1 MDDEELWHHKLVPR
15 HRRLE
20 PEQAAEKLAK
30 LNIES
35 AQLPKI
41 LKTDPA
47 VQALG
52 DDIAT
57 GDVIEIERTDEQAG
71 FNLAYRQVV
80 E

>member
-1 MDDEELWHHKLVPR
+1 MPR

-30 LNIES
+30 LNIKSE
-35 AQLPKI
+35 QLPKI

-57 GDVIEIERTDEQAG
+57 GDVIEIERTDERAG
-71 FNLAYRQVV
+71 FNLAYRKVV

>member
-1 MDDEELWHHKLVPR
+1 MPR

-20 PEQAAEKLAK
+20 PEQAAEELAK

-35 AQLPKI
+35 EQLPKI

-57 GDVIEIERTDEQAG
+57 GDVIEIERTDERAG
-71 FNLAYRQVV
+71 FNLAYRKVV

>member
-1 MDDEELWHHKLVPR
+1 MPR

-35 AQLPKI
+35 EQLPKI

-57 GDVIEIERTDEQAG
+57 GDVIEIERNDERAG
-71 FNLAYRQVV
+71 FNLAYRKVV

>member
-1 MDDEELWHHKLVPR
+1 MPR

-35 AQLPKI
+35 EQLPKI

-57 GDVIEIERTDEQAG
+57 GDVIEIERTDVQAG
-71 FNLAYRQVV
+71 FNLAYRKVV

>member
-1 MDDEELWHHKLVPR
+1 MPR

-20 PEQAAEKLAK
+20 PEEAAEKLAK
-30 LNIES
+30 LNIVSE
-35 AQLPKI
+35 QLPKI
-41 LKTDPA
+41 LKTDSA

-57 GDVIEIERTDEQAG
+57 GDVIEIERTDERAG
-71 FNLAYRQVV
+71 FNLAYRKVV

>member
-1 MDDEELWHHKLVPR
+1 MPR

-30 LNIES
+30 LNIVSE
-35 AQLPKI
+35 QLPKI

-57 GDVIEIERTDEQAG
+57 GDVIEIERTDERAG
-71 FNLAYRQVV
+71 FNLAYRKVV

>member
-1 MDDEELWHHKLVPR
+1 MPR

-35 AQLPKI
+35 EQLPKI

-57 GDVIEIERTDEQAG
+57 GDVIEIERTDERAG
-71 FNLAYRQVV
+71 FNLAYRKVV

>member
-1 MDDEELWHHKLVPR
+1 MPR

-30 LNIES
+30 LNIVSE
-35 AQLPKI
+35 QLPKI
-41 LKTDPA
+41 LKTDSA

-57 GDVIEIERTDEQAG
+57 GDVIEIERTDERAG
-71 FNLAYRQVV
+71 FNLAYRKVV

>member
-1 MDDEELWHHKLVPR
+1 MPR

-57 GDVIEIERTDEQAG
+57 GDVIEIERTDERAG
-71 FNLAYRQVV
+71 FNLAYRKVV

>member
-1 MDDEELWHHKLVPR
+1 MPR

-35 AQLPKI
+35 EQLPKI

-57 GDVIEIERTDEQAG
+57 GDVIEIERTDERAG
-71 FNLAYRQVV
+71 FNLAYRMVV

>member
-1 MDDEELWHHKLVPR
+1 MPR

-30 LNIES
+30 LNIEPE
-35 AQLPKI
+35 QLPKI
-41 LKTDPA
+41 LKTDSA

-57 GDVIEIERTDEQAG
+57 GDVIEIERTDERAG
-71 FNLAYRQVV
+71 FNLAYRKVV

>member
-1 MDDEELWHHKLVPR
+1 MPR

-30 LNIES
+30 LNIEPE
-35 AQLPKI
+35 QLPKI

-57 GDVIEIERTDEQAG
+57 GDVIEIERTDERAG
-71 FNLAYRQVV
+71 FNLAYRKVV

>member
-1 MDDEELWHHKLVPR
+1 MPR

-35 AQLPKI
+35 EQLPKI

-47 VQALG
+47 VKALG

-57 GDVIEIERTDEQAG
+57 GDVIEIERTDERAG
-71 FNLAYRQVV
+71 FNLAYRKVV

>member
-1 MDDEELWHHKLVPR
+1 MPR

-20 PEQAAEKLAK
+20 PEQAAEELAK

-35 AQLPKI
+35 EQLPKI

-57 GDVIEIERTDEQAG
+57 GDVIEIERIDERAG
-71 FNLAYRQVV
+71 FNLAYRKVV

>member
-1 MDDEELWHHKLVPR
+1 VPR

-35 AQLPKI
+35 EQLPKI

-57 GDVIEIERTDEQAG
+57 GDVIEIERTDERAG
-71 FNLAYRQVV
+71 FNLAYRKVV

>member
-1 MDDEELWHHKLVPR
+1 MSR

-35 AQLPKI
+35 EQLPKI

-57 GDVIEIERTDEQAG
+57 GDVIEIERIDERAG
-71 FNLAYRQVV
+71 FNLAYRKVV

>member
-1 MDDEELWHHKLVPR
+1 MDDEFLWLHKLVPR

-20 PEQAAEKLAK
+20 PEEAAARLAP
-30 LNIES
+30 LNIEPE
-35 AQLPKI
+35 QLPRI

-47 VQALG
+47 VMALG

-57 GDVIEIERTDEQAG
+57 GDIIEIERVSGRAG
-71 FNLAYRQVV
+71 VNLAYRRVV

>member
-1 MDDEELWHHKLVPR
+1 MPR

-30 LNIES
+30 LNIGSE
-35 AQLPKI
+35 QLPKI

-57 GDVIEIERTDEQAG
+57 GDVIEIERNDERAG
-71 FNLAYRQVV
+71 FNLAYRKVV

>member
-1 MDDEELWHHKLVPR
+1 MPR

-30 LNIES
+30 LNIEPE
-35 AQLPKI
+35 QLPRI

-57 GDVIEIERTDEQAG
+57 GDVIEIERTDERAG
-71 FNLAYRQVV
+71 FNLAYRKVV

>member
-1 MDDEELWHHKLVPR
+1 MPR

-20 PEQAAEKLAK
+20 PEEAAEKLAK
-30 LNIES
+30 LNIVSE
-35 AQLPKI
+35 QLPKI
-41 LKTDPA
+41 LKTDPV

-57 GDVIEIERTDEQAG
+57 GDVIEIERTDERAG
-71 FNLAYRQVV
+71 FNLAYRKVV

>member
-1 MDDEELWHHKLVPR
+1 MEDEFLWHHKLVPR

-20 PEQAAEKLAK
+20 PKQATEKLAI
-30 LNIES
+30 LNVSVE
-35 AQLPKI
+35 QLPRI

-57 GDVIEIERTDEQAG
+57 GDVIEIERVDERAG
-71 FNLAYRQVV
+71 INLAYRQVV

>member
-1 MDDEELWHHKLVPR
+1 VPR

-30 LNIES
+30 LNIEPE
-35 AQLPKI
+35 QLPRI

-57 GDVIEIERTDEQAG
+57 GDVIEIERTDERAG
-71 FNLAYRQVV
+71 FNLAYRKVV

>member
-1 MDDEELWHHKLVPR
+1 VPR

-30 LNIES
+30 LNIVSE
-35 AQLPKI
+35 QLPKI
-41 LKTDPA
+41 LKTDSA

-57 GDVIEIERTDEQAG
+57 GDVIEIERTDERAG
-71 FNLAYRQVV
+71 FNLAYRKVV

>member
-1 MDDEELWHHKLVPR
+1 MPR

-30 LNIES
+30 LNIEPE
-35 AQLPKI
+35 QLPRI

-57 GDVIEIERTDEQAG
+57 GDVIEIERIDERAG
-71 FNLAYRQVV
+71 FNLAYRKVV

>member
-1 MDDEELWHHKLVPR
+1 MPR

-20 PEQAAEKLAK
+20 PEQAAKKLAK

-35 AQLPKI
+35 EQLPKI

-57 GDVIEIERTDEQAG
+57 GDVIEIERIDERAG
-71 FNLAYRQVV
+71 FNLAYRKVV